1 VVQVKLDLTAPHQ
14 QYRAANGDRLPGV
27 TTILGGLAKPAL
39 LGWYAGQEREGVVQ
53 YLRSGRPLPTRKDGK
68 PSWFAEMKRDKAADL
83 GTITHFRC
91 EAWLKGEVAEGA
103 GIPPDLW
110 TASTHGLDRFVA
122 WWKEA
127 GFTLLESE
135 KQLVHDGEAL
145 RYGGTIDIVAA
156 DASLRK
162 IVVDLKTSKASPGW
176 PYDEI
181 FAQASAY
188 AHLEAR
194 ATSVNVDRIIVAR
207 IGKTPGDE
215 LQAVELS
222 VSERAAGWNLFL
234 GAYDAYEAKRE
245 LDRLRR

>member
-1 VVQVKLDLTAPHQ
+1 
-14 QYRAANGDRLPGV
+14 V

-39 LGWYAGQEREGVVQ
+39 LGWYASTERENVVQ

-68 PSWFAEMKRDKAADL
+68 PLPFAEMKRDKAADL

-91 EAWLKGEVAEGA
+91 EAWLKGEVAEGV

-122 WWKEA
+122 WWKES
-127 GFTLLESE
+127 GFALLESE
-135 KQLVHDGEAL
+135 KQVVCDRPGL
-145 RYGGTIDIVAA
+145 RYGGTIDILAHDRA
-156 DASLRK
+156 MRK
-162 IVVDLKTSKASPGW
+162 VLVDLKTSKASPGW
-176 PYDEI
+176 PYDEV
-181 FAQASAY
+181 FGQTAGYEKAEE
-188 AHLEAR
+188 HV
-194 ATSVNVDRIIVAR
+194 TDVPVDRVVVVR

-215 LQAVELS
+215 IQPFEQTFGQ
-222 VSERAAGWNLFL
+222 RAAGWKLFL